1 VGIALAGQPAGL
13 DVAPPDHVVKLIF
26 IHHSCGENWL
36 SDGDGGLGLALEA
49 NNYFVSDTN
58 YGWGP
63 EGIGDRTDIPDWP
76 EWFLGDRSLLYL
88 DALYHESEQNSPYTR
103 TLPDPGGENEIG
115 MFKSCF
121 PHSELGGSPDG
132 SPTPE
137 GGLTV
142 GHAKYIYNEL
152 LGYFVTRPDKL
163 FIVITAPPVSDQ
175 TFAENAR
182 AFNDW
187 LVND

>member
-1 VGIALAGQPAGL
+1 
-13 DVAPPDHVVKLIF
+13 
-26 IHHSCGENWL
+26 
-36 SDGDGGLGLALEA
+36 
-49 NNYFVSDTN
+49 
-58 YGWGP
+58 
-63 EGIGDRTDIPDWP
+63 
-76 EWFLGDRSLLYL
+76 
-88 DALYHESEQNSPYTR
+88 
-103 TLPDPGGENEIG
+103 

-121 PHSELGGSPDG
+121 PNSELGGSPDG